1 MEQPIVGMTA
11 PQAVD
16 PALWRAFQNS
26 SGLLALLPVAI
37 YICDQAGKV
46 VWSNEKAATLWGRI
60 PRVGAG
66 GRPMGGVKAF
76 LPNGE
81 RITTQS
87 GPMSRVLASGQG
99 LNEQEAVL
107 EQPDG
112 TRVPVLCNLAPLF
125 DEQGRVIGGVNCFL
139 DISEIKRAQSRLQER
154 EAWERG
160 LLNALPVP
168 VYTTDVEG
176 RITFFNEAAEHF
188 WGRKPALN
196 EQHWCGAL
204 RLFTADG
211 APLPHEE
218 GPTARALKD
227 NHFVRGV
234 EAIAER
240 PDGSRLPFRAYPT
253 ALHDDAGRLV
263 GAVTMLID
271 QSERKQYEAAQKA
284 LLDELNHRVKNTL
297 ATVQSLASQSFRDAP
312 AEMRRA
318 FEGRLFALSNT
329 HNQLTRGNWTAADL
343 DTLVRETLAPFA
355 ETGSGRLQIMGSTVT
370 LLPRTALILSM
381 MLHELATNAAK
392 HGALSVQGGRLAIAW
407 TASGEDAERR
417 LRLTW
422 EESGGPPV
430 EKPARKGFGSRLI
443 EHGTRGDLRG
453 TATIDY
459 APSGVR
465 CVFDIAAPRLA

>member
-1 MEQPIVGMTA
+1 MDQIIAGMTV

-26 SGLLALLPVAI
+26 SGLLALLPVGI
-37 YICDQAGKV
+37 YICDQTGKV

-60 PRVGAG
+60 PKVGPG
-66 GRPMGGVKAF
+66 GRARGSVKVF
-76 LPNGE
+76 LPNGD
-81 RITTQS
+81 RITAQS
-87 GPMSRVLASGQG
+87 GPMARVLATGKG
-99 LNEQEAVL
+99 MNEQEAAL

-139 DISEIKRAQSRLQER
+139 DISEIKRVQNRLQER

-160 LLNALPVP
+160 LLDALPVA
-168 VYTTDVEG
+168 VYTTDAEG
-176 RITFFNEAAEHF
+176 RITFFNEAAERF
-188 WGRKPALN
+188 WGRRPVLN
-196 EQHWCGAL
+196 NDRWCGAL
-204 RLFTADG
+204 RLYTTDG
-211 APLPHEE
+211 APLPHDE
-218 GPTARALKD
+218 GPTARALRE
-227 NHFVRGV
+227 NHFVRGA

-240 PDGSRLPFRAYPT
+240 PDGSRVPFRAYPT

-263 GAVTMLID
+263 GAVNMLFD
-271 QSERKQYEAAQKA
+271 QSERKQSEAAQKA

-297 ATVQSLASQSFRDAP
+297 ATVQSLATQSFKDAP

-329 HNQLTRGNWTAADL
+329 HNQLTRSNWTAADL
-343 DTLVRETLAPFA
+343 DTLVRETLAPFLDTRGA
-355 ETGSGRLQIMGSTVT
+355 RLQIMGSAVT

-392 HGALSVQGGRLAIAW
+392 FGALSVSGGRLAIGW
-407 TASGEDAERR
+407 TATGEDADRR

-422 EESGGPPV
+422 EESGGPDV
-430 EKPARKGFGSRLI
+430 QKPTRKGFGSRLI
-443 EHGTRGDLRG
+443 EYGTRGDLRG

-459 APSGVR
+459 APAGVR
-465 CVFDIAAPRLA
+465 CVFDIAAPGLT